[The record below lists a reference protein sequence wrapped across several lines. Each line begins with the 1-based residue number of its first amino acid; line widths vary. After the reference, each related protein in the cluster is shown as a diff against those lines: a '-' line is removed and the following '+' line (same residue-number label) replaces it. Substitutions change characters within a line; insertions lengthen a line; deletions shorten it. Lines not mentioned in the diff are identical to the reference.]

1 LYSIIEI
8 YSIKKGEFFL
18 KKIIA
23 ILLLTFLMFSTLT
36 NTITYADKDDIYLSS
51 GKTLQT
57 LGVLVGDN
65 GDLMLKKNLKRQE
78 MVVLIS
84 RLYKDEDMAK
94 SFIGKP
100 KFKDIPENDNYYPS
114 FIAWAVDRSLIEG
127 RDKDTFGYNEET
139 TVKEF
144 QTVLLRALGYEEES
158 GLWNSVSEFSQK
170 LGIMNNLD
178 ISPRDSLNRGQ
189 MAVMTLNTLKLTKK
203 GSTLTLAEV
212 LGIELNPEGP
222 IATNIKR

>member
-1 LYSIIEI
+1 M
-8 YSIKKGEFFL
+8 

-114 FIAWAVDRSLIEG
+114 FIAWAVDRNLIEG

>member
-1 LYSIIEI
+1 M
-8 YSIKKGEFFL
+8 

-114 FIAWAVDRSLIEG
+114 FIAWAVDRNLIEG

-170 LGIMNNLD
+170 LGIMNSLD
-178 ISPRDSLNRGQ
+178 ISPSNSLNRGQ